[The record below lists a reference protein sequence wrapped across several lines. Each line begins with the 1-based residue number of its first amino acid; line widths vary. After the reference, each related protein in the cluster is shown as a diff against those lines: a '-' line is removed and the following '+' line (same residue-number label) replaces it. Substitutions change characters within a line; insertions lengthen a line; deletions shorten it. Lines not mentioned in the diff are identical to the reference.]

1 MSKLFFRYGAM
12 NSGKS
17 TAMLQV
23 AHNYEERGQHVLLIK
38 PAKDTKGDDQIVSRL
53 GVARS
58 ADLVLLPDQNL
69 RATFHALSHALSEQ
83 RDSEQQRVACLL
95 IDEAQFLTPEQVD
108 QALAIAVL
116 DDIPVVAFGIRTDFR
131 TRAFPGSRRLM
142 EVAHSLQE
150 MKTIC
155 RCGKKAIFNA
165 RLGDAGIVREGEQVV
180 IDGDN
185 VRGLS
190 LQQAVEKMR
199 GLVNTPIELTIL
211 REGADKPLKIK
222 IVLKYE
228 LLSSRS
234 KSSAIILIC

>member
-23 AHNYEERGQHVLLIK
+23 AHNYEERDQSVVLMK
-38 PAKDTKGDDQIVSRL
+38 SSVDTKGDDQIVSRL
-53 GVARS
+53 GVKRR
-58 ADLVLLPDQNL
+58 ADLLLSSGQDL
-69 RATFHALSHALSEQ
+69 
-83 RDSEQQRVACLL
+83 RVALQKLLGERDDLQRGVACVL

-131 TRAFPGSRRLM
+131 TRAFPGSQRLM

-165 RLGDAGIVREGEQVV
+165 RFGDTGIIREGEQVV
-180 IDGDN
+180 IDDDH
-185 VRGLS
+185 VR
-190 LQQAVEKMR
+190 
-199 GLVNTPIELTIL
+199 
-211 REGADKPLKIK
+211 
-222 IVLKYE
+222 YE
-228 LLSSRS
+228 ALCARCYLEAEQPGS
-234 KSSAIILIC
+234 

>member
-23 AHNYEERGQHVLLIK
+23 AHNYEERDQSVVLMK
-38 PAKDTKGDDQIVSRL
+38 SSVDTKGDDQIVSRL
-53 GVARS
+53 GVTRR
-58 ADLVLLPDQNL
+58 ADLLLSSGQDL
-69 RATFHALSHALSEQ
+69 RIALQKLLGERDDFQ
-83 RDSEQQRVACLL
+83 RGVACVL

-131 TRAFPGSRRLM
+131 TRAFPGSQRLM

-165 RLGDAGIVREGEQVV
+165 RLGAKGIICEGEQVM
-180 IDGDN
+180 IDDEH
-185 VRGLS
+185 VR
-190 LQQAVEKMR
+190 
-199 GLVNTPIELTIL
+199 
-211 REGADKPLKIK
+211 
-222 IVLKYE
+222 YE
-228 LLSSRS
+228 ALCARCYLEAEQSGS
-234 KSSAIILIC
+234 

>member
-23 AHNYEERGQHVLLIK
+23 AHNYEERGQQVLLIK

-53 GVARS
+53 GVARP
-58 ADLVLLPDQNL
+58 ADLVLLPDQDL
-69 RATFHALSHALSEQ
+69 RMTFHALSQQQDPLPQ
-83 RDSEQQRVACLL
+83 RFACLL

-116 DDIPVVAFGIRTDFR
+116 DDIPVVAFGIRTDFL
-131 TRAFPGSRRLM
+131 TQAFPGSRRLM

-185 VRGLS
+185 VRYEALCGRCYL
-190 LQQAVEKMR
+190 
-199 GLVNTPIELTIL
+199 
-211 REGADKPLKIK
+211 EGTA
-222 IVLKYE
+222 
-228 LLSSRS
+228 S
-234 KSSAIILIC
+234 

>member
-17 TAMLQV
+17 TSMLQV

-53 GVARS
+53 GVARP
-58 ADLVLLPDQNL
+58 ADLVLLPDQDL
-69 RATFHALSHALSEQ
+69 RATFHALSHALTEQ
-83 RDSEQQRVACLL
+83 QDSEQQRVACLL

-180 IDGDN
+180 IDGVN
-185 VRGLS
+185 VRYEALCGRCYL
-190 LQQAVEKMR
+190 
-199 GLVNTPIELTIL
+199 
-211 REGADKPLKIK
+211 EGTA
-222 IVLKYE
+222 
-228 LLSSRS
+228 S
-234 KSSAIILIC
+234 